1 MKYERYSDPSVD
13 IAVDLINAF
22 GTAPRAAAGHGDE
35 PVGDP
40 AVFLREHGLDDTGV
54 TSADASTVQH
64 LADQLH
70 QVFTTDD
77 EAAAVE
83 IINRVLAEALARPR
97 ISGHDGLDWHLHY
110 DAASATPLGQLAV
123 TAAMGL
129 AAALCSSGRER
140 FGRCDGIACRDAYVD
155 ASRNNRRRFC
165 SDGCANR
172 AHVSAHRARRRGDAP
187 H

>member
-1 MKYERYSDPSVD
+1 MKYEHYSDPSVG

-40 AVFLREHGLDDTGV
+40 AEFLRGHGLDDTGV
-54 TSADASTVQH
+54 TSADAGAVRH

-70 QVFTTDD
+70 TIFTTGDD
-77 EAAAVE
+77 AAAVE
-83 IINRVLAEALARPR
+83 VINRVLLEAGARPR
-97 ISGHDGLDWHLHY
+97 VSGHDGYDWHVHY
-110 DAASATPLGQLAV
+110 DAAGAAPLDQLAV

-129 AAALCSSGRER
+129 AAALCTGGTDR

-172 AHVSAHRARRRGDAP
+172 AHVTAHRARRRKDAP
-187 H
+187 Q